1 MTKFDTYIMFLKK
14 CVYYHYFINALHAYL
29 KYCRSKMYSE
39 IEHSSLSR
47 FGKLFS
53 IVNISSFN

>member
-1 MTKFDTYIMFLKK
+1 MCILAL
-14 CVYYHYFINALHAYL
+14 YFINALHAYL

-39 IEHSSLSR
+39 IEHSPLSR

-53 IVNISSFN
+53 IVNISSFD